1 MFRYKQT
8 SDGAVSDDEE
18 YDEDDE
24 DDRDKFKDQLC
35 CIGTFGRLALE
46 HSVPLLAR

>member
-1 MFRYKQT
+1 MSIYQ
-8 SDGAVSDDEE
+8 SIDGAVSDDE

-35 CIGTFGRLALE
+35 CIGSFGRLALE
-46 HSVPLLAR
+46 HSIPLLSR